1 MIFFFIDIIIYNI
14 TSFSTYLVLLNLNK
28 KNNYYKLVLIAFI
41 LDFIILNT
49 YYKNIVVF
57 LLLILINNYILNYR
71 LDNLVNYLSVNIINY
86 CLFIILSNLIN
97 LNASITNISIMIV
110 SNFIIYMTISVFYY
124 YKFINK
130 T

>member
-1 MIFFFIDIIIYNI
+1 MILFFIDLIVYNI

-28 KNNYYKLVLIAFI
+28 KDNYYKLVLIAFI

-97 LNASITNISIMIV
+97 LNTSITNISIMIV
-110 SNFIIYMTISVFYY
+110 SNFIMYMTISVFYY